1 MDEGDD
7 FLGSLGLGKLLASE
21 GVDSSGLSTLLS
33 RGGGGGEGSTS
44 AQFADVD
51 NQDSDDEAKYEDD
64 LSDNDLPE
72 TEGEKAARAKE
83 RQEEARYKRMAL
95 QMNQELE
102 DSRAAK
108 GKGKGKAT
116 NDPKNVVKRIWPDF
130 QPGRRIRMTDV
141 LYETPLMRHQYDRQS
156 QKKKRRK
163 VDHHVQRMPLLMTM
177 ITNLADGQMSSDER
191 YRIPTRTRRS

>member
-1 MDEGDD
+1 MDGEDE

-33 RGGGGGEGSTS
+33 RGGGGEASTS

-72 TEGEKAARAKE
+72 TEAEKMARAKE

-116 NDPKNVVKRIWPDF
+116 NDPKDVVRRVWPDF
-130 QPGRRIRMTDV
+130 EPGRRLRMTDV
-141 LYETPLMRHQYDRQS
+141 LYETPQMRHQYERES
-156 QKKKRRK
+156 QRKKRRK
-163 VDHHVQRMPLLMTM
+163 VETHV
-177 ITNLADGQMSSDER
+177 
-191 YRIPTRTRRS
+191 YRE